1 MFKETGLGCGV
12 LSAIALFIVF
22 LLSWGTVNTG
32 ERGVRTRWSAVTG
45 EILSEGFYLKN
56 PFIEDVI
63 KINVQTQ
70 KVEIDA
76 DGASK
81 DLQTVITKIA
91 VNYNV
96 EPSKVVELYQK
107 TGLDYQQK
115 VMIPT
120 IEEAVKAVTAQ
131 YTADQLITMRNDVN
145 GKIYESIK
153 SELVGYGIAV
163 QQLNIVNFNFSASFN
178 QAIEAKVTAEQNALA
193 AKNKLQQ
200 VQFEAE
206 QRVAEAKGKA
216 EAITV
221 ESNALRNNPD
231 VLELRALEKWNGV
244 LPQVTG
250 GAVPFINLE
259 K

>member
-1 MFKETGLGCGV
+1 MFKETGCVLGVV
-12 LSAIALFIVF
+12 LVIF
-22 LLSWGTVNTG
+22 LLVSWLPWGTVNTG
-32 ERGVRTRWSAVTG
+32 ERGVRTKWSAVTG
-45 EILSEGFYLKN
+45 EIVGEGLYFRN
-56 PFIEDVI
+56 PFVENII

-91 VNYNV
+91 VNYNID
-96 EPSKVVELYQK
+96 PLKVVELYQK
-107 TGLDYQQK
+107 TGVDYQQK

-120 IEEAVKAVTAQ
+120 IEESVKAVTAQ

-153 SELVGYGIAV
+153 SELVGYGIIV
-163 QQLNIVNFNFSASFN
+163 QQLNIVNFNFSESFN

>member
-1 MFKETGLGCGV
+1 MLKETGCVLGV
-12 LSAIALFIVF
+12 ILVIFLWVF
-22 LLSWGTVNTG
+22 WLPWGTVNTG
-32 ERGVRTRWSAVTG
+32 ERGVRTKWSAVTG
-45 EILSEGFYLKN
+45 EIISEGFYFRN
-56 PFIEDVI
+56 PFIDNVI

-81 DLQTVITKIA
+81 DLQTVVTKIA

-120 IEEAVKAVTAQ
+120 IEESVKAVTAQ

-153 SELVGYGIAV
+153 SELISYGITV

-244 LPQVTG
+244 LPQVTS